1 MKNDI
6 NITELILI
14 LILLYVLYNINYHEY
29 FHVSIQ
35 FQQQDENDQL
45 VDALLDDNINS
56 NISFVPINNNV
67 TSVVY
72 NGDSS
77 DLSEQHNSLYIDALP
92 LIPED
97 ESYISGLLL
106 GIIIIVGAS
115 LSVCAITRKN
125 YYNFKKP
132 MHINNDDLD
141 VGTELTT
148 FSSNINPLNIEVDAL
163 SARADKASLTF
174 QELEEAT
181 SLGMSATKYLNLTPR
196 ERADMINKLQQ
207 P

>member
-14 LILLYVLYNINYHEY
+14 LILLFVLYNINYHEY

-77 DLSEQHNSLYIDALP
+77 DLSGQHNELSIDARP

-97 ESYISGLLL
+97 EGDISGLLL

-125 YYNFKKP
+125 HYNFKKP
-132 MHINNDDLD
+132 TYINNDDLEE
-141 VGTELTT
+141 GTELTT
-148 FSSNINPLNIEVDAL
+148 YSNTNPSFTEVDAL
-163 SARADKASLTF
+163 TARADKASLTL
-174 QELEEAT
+174 QQLAEAT
-181 SLGMSATKYLNLTPR
+181 SLGMSATKYVDLSPR
-196 ERADMINKLQQ
+196 QRFEMINKLQQ